1 MSIEPSV
8 CVRKISDVPFGTYL
22 NVVANMLDDRLFAG
36 FTYSFGP
43 SDSRVSFLGGVRVEQ
58 FRFYYSYDQS
68 YQSFQSFN
76 NGSHELTLSF
86 DLGKGKQVAKPKM
99 NNGEEIMGEIKN

>member
-1 MSIEPSV
+1 
-8 CVRKISDVPFGTYL
+8 
-22 NVVANMLDDRLFAG
+22 
-36 FTYSFGP
+36 FGP

-68 YQSFQSFN
+68 YQTFQNFN

-86 DLGKGKQVAKPKM
+86 DLGKGKQASKQKM
-99 NNGEEIMGEIKN
+99 NGESDTMGETKN